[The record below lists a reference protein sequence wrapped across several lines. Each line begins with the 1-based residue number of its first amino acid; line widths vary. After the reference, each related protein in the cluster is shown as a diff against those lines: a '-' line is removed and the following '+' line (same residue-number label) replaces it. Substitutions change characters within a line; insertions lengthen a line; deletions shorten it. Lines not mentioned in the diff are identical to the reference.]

1 MNFAPGPMWAFGW
14 VTAVLTIF
22 GAAIL
27 LLFVRSLLVGDP
39 GLQAA
44 DVAVALGAAIAIPL
58 LGMLTSWL
66 AMRRFRAMTMHTAEF
81 TSEPSAVSSGPMDR
95 FDKFDVSARRAL
107 TLAQD
112 EASQLQYHY
121 IGTEH
126 ILLGLIREREGL
138 ASRALTRLGVDL
150 EKVRT
155 AVTFIIG
162 QGRGAIGGE
171 VGLTPR
177 GKRVIELAIEESR
190 QLGSDHIGTGHLLLG
205 LVREGEGIAAAVL
218 QSLGVTIE
226 RAREAV
232 VQEMSDNQR

>member
-1 MNFAPGPMWAFGW
+1 VNFAPGPIWAFGW

-44 DVAVALGAAIAIPL
+44 DVAVALGAAIVIPM
-58 LGMLTSWL
+58 LGMLTSWF
-66 AMRRFRAMTMHTAEF
+66 AMRRFSRMAMHTAEF
-81 TSEPSAVSSGPMDR
+81 MSEPAAVSSGSMDR
-95 FDKFDVSARRAL
+95 FDKFDEGARRAL

-112 EASQLQYHY
+112 EASQLHHYY

-138 ASRALTRLGVDL
+138 AARALTSLGVDL

-162 QGRGAIGGE
+162 EGRGATGGE
-171 VGLTPR
+171 VGLNPR
-177 GKRVIELAIEESR
+177 AKRVIELAIEESR
-190 QLGSDHIGTGHLLLG
+190 RLGSDHIGTGHLLLG

-218 QSLGVTIE
+218 QSLDVSLE

-232 VQEMSDNQR
+232 VLEMRGNHP